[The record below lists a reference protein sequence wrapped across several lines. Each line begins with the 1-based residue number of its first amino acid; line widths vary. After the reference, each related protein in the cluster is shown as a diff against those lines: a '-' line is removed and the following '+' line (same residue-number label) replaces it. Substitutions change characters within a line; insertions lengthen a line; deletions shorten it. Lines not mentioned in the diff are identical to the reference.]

1 MSFNTFFIRIICCFI
16 LSVFIGLERQLRHKM
31 VGLRTNVLVSI
42 GAFMF
47 MTCSFG
53 VEVTDKTRI
62 AAQIVSGIGFLGA
75 GVILRDG
82 SKVKGLNTAAT
93 LWCVAAI
100 GVLTSSGMLV
110 EASIG
115 TLFVLLSNIILRIV
129 SKRIMD
135 YVKKNQLELCIIN
148 IEIFKDF
155 ESSVRRN
162 IFNYLGKYNIK
173 LNSIEK
179 KFVEGNIVDLKM
191 IFITYNIDKLNNFIN
206 EVASYNSVN
215 SLNWEHSKYKDLEVE
230 DEEDFID

>member
-1 MSFNTFFIRIICCFI
+1 MDYKIFLIRILACFI
-16 LSVFIGLERQLRHKM
+16 LSATIGIERQLRHRM
-31 VGLRTNVLVSI
+31 VGLRTNVLVSL

-47 MTCSFG
+47 MCISFG
-53 VEVTDKTRI
+53 TNTTDETRI
-62 AAQIVSGIGFLGA
+62 AAQVVSGIGFLGA

-82 SKVKGLNTAAT
+82 NKIKGLNTAAT

-179 KFVEGNIVDLKM
+179 KFVDGNNVDLKM
-191 IFITYNIDKLNNFIN
+191 I
-206 EVASYNSVN
+206 
-215 SLNWEHSKYKDLEVE
+215 
-230 DEEDFID
+230 